1 MTLTELIKELSNQ
14 RDQLLESNQR
24 DQLLD
29 LKQAD
34 EGGISYRL
42 QQPELEQ
49 LKNNINFDYALKERL
64 NLHRHAAI
72 ALLQTAKVDDLKAL
86 KDKILHAQIFKPSL
100 LTRIWTG
107 FKSLIQSVLRR
118 DNDVRLDD
126 TESISDITKK
136 ALKAKG
142 LNIDVK
148 KALKAAES
156 ILMRRKKRAGF
167 LYEESRGS
175 FSIQVSRVDP
185 IQESALAKGEMATG
199 RGPRNRRVCTVKSE
213 VGEIQYQNMA
223 YLVKGTNLKVLEDS
237 TKTPMFDFLQGLII
251 GLDQKA
257 FYSSVLDGDDVPWV
271 KVLNWFKP
279 ENELKLQKQAF
290 PQELGWLVR
299 MNTTQKWSIQG
310 AFRNFPLLR
319 LFKANFKFNSA
330 LKSRLEQVI
339 KGLEESSVKPGAADN
354 VKMTR
359 LLHELKFLKSALEQ
373 VENGQVDEAQRWK
386 PVLEQMIAARTGAL
400 CIMGCK
406 SGKDRAFAVTSLTM
420 AMERRMSELQQD
432 GFANFNFSRDQILAG
447 YLLENYKSD
456 YGAIVGADNCDGAYG
471 TKHPE
476 WFFPSTLYRCLTR
489 EQQQELDSHC
499 KQSHQRASINEIASM
514 PRELI
519 SEVVST
525 VNQASVQAK
534 SPELSSSSTN
544 DQASGAHLNPKQ
556 ANAHVP
562 AAKPI
567 VTGLGKK

>member
-1 MTLTELIKELSNQ
+1 MTLNELINQLSKT
-14 RDQLLESNQR
+14 RDNLLKDLSQKR
-24 DQLLD
+24 DDSLSSE
-29 LKQAD
+29 QAD
-34 EGGISYRL
+34 EVGISYRL
-42 QQPELEQ
+42 QQPGLDHVR
-49 LKNNINFDYALKERL
+49 KNSTFNYALTERL

-72 ALLQTAKVDDLKAL
+72 ALLQTAEVDNLGQLKAR
-86 KDKILHAQIFKPSL
+86 ILRAQIFKPSL

-156 ILMRRKKRAGF
+156 ILMRRKMRAGC
-167 LYEESRGS
+167 LYEKSGDS

-185 IQESALAKGEMATG
+185 IQESALAKGEMAKD

-223 YLVKGTNLKVLEDS
+223 YLVEGTDLNVLKGN
-237 TKTPMFDFLQGLII
+237 TKTPMFEFLQGLIG
-251 GLDQKA
+251 GLDEKA

-290 PQELGWLVR
+290 PNDTQLNWLVR

-319 LFKANFKFNSA
+319 LFKANFKFNDA
-330 LKSRLEQVI
+330 LKTRLEQVI
-339 KGLEESSVKPGAADN
+339 KGLEESSVTPEANKAK
-354 VKMTR
+354 VTS
-359 LLHELKFLKSALEQ
+359 LLQELKFLESALNQ

-420 AMERRMSELQQD
+420 AMERRMNELQQD
-432 GFANFNFSRDQILAG
+432 GFANFNFSRDKTLAG

-489 EQQQELDSHC
+489 EQKQELDSHC

-514 PRELI
+514 PREPI

-525 VNQASVQAK
+525 ENRASVPA
-534 SPELSSSSTN
+534 SLFSTSSAN
-544 DQASGAHLNPKQ
+544 DQASVAHLNKSKLIPNVSAKSAPK
-556 ANAHVP
+556 
-562 AAKPI
+562 
-567 VTGLGKK
+567 

>member
-1 MTLTELIKELSNQ
+1 MTLTELIKELSTK
-14 RDQLLESNQR
+14 RDELLSSPLE
-24 DQLLD
+24 L
-29 LKQAD
+29 AD
-34 EGGISYRL
+34 KGGISYRL
-42 QQPELEQ
+42 QQPELEHVRR
-49 LKNNINFDYALKERL
+49 NSTFDYALRERL

-72 ALLQTAKVDDLKAL
+72 ALLQTAEVNNLEQLKAR
-86 KDKILHAQIFKPSL
+86 ILRAQIFKPSL

-156 ILMRRKKRAGF
+156 ILMRRKMRAGC
-167 LYEESRGS
+167 LYEKSGGS
-175 FSIQVSRVDP
+175 FSIQVSRVDR
-185 IQESALAKGEMATG
+185 IQESALAKGEMAKD
-199 RGPRNRRVCTVKSE
+199 RGPRNRRVCKVNSQ

-223 YLVKGTNLKVLEDS
+223 YLVEGTDLQVLKES
-237 TKTPMFDFLQGLII
+237 TATPMFEFLKELIE

-290 PQELGWLVR
+290 PNDPQLNWLVR

-310 AFRNFPLLR
+310 AFKNFPLLR
-319 LFKANFKFNSA
+319 LFKANFKFNDA

-339 KGLEESSVKPGAADN
+339 QGLEVLPSATPEKEKVK
-354 VKMTR
+354 R
-359 LLHELKFLKSALEQ
+359 LLDELKFLKWALEQ
-373 VENGQVDEAQRWK
+373 VENGRVDEAQRWK

-420 AMERRMSELQQD
+420 AMERRMIELE
-432 GFANFNFSRDQILAG
+432 GFANFNFSRDQTLAG

-476 WFFPSTLYRCLTR
+476 RFFPSTLYRCLTPD
-489 EQQQELDSHC
+489 QKQELDIHC

-514 PRELI
+514 PRAAIAEAKL
-519 SEVVST
+519 T
-525 VNQASVQAK
+525 VNQASVQADSL
-534 SPELSSSSTN
+534 SPSGPN
-544 DQASGAHLNPKQ
+544 DQTSLAHLNQNQ
-556 ANAHVP
+556 ANGADL
-562 AAKPI
+562 I
-567 VTGLGKK
+567 VTSPITPHKVNDP

>member
-1 MTLTELIKELSNQ
+1 MTLNELIEKLSNQ
-14 RDQLLESNQR
+14 RDQLLELNQ
-24 DQLLD
+24 
-29 LKQAD
+29 AG

-72 ALLQTAKVDDLKAL
+72 ALLQTAEVNGLEAL
-86 KDKILHAQIFKPSL
+86 KVKILHAQIFKPSL

-156 ILMRRKKRAGF
+156 ILMRRKKRAGS
-167 LYEESRGS
+167 LYESS
-175 FSIQVSRVDP
+175 HFPFSIQVSRVDD
-185 IQESALAKGEMATG
+185 IQESALAKGEMAKA

-213 VGEIQYQNMA
+213 IGEIQYQNMA
-223 YLVKGTNLKVLEDS
+223 YLVKGTNLQVLKDS
-237 TKTPMFDFLQGLII
+237 TRTPMFEFLQGLIK

-290 PQELGWLVR
+290 PKELHWLVR

-319 LFKANFKFNSA
+319 LFKANFKFNDA
-330 LKSRLEQVI
+330 LKSRLNQVI
-339 KGLEESSVKPGAADN
+339 QGLEVLPFATPEKEKVK
-354 VKMTR
+354 R
-359 LLHELKFLKSALEQ
+359 LLDELKFLESALKK
-373 VENGQVDEAQRWK
+373 VEKGEVDEAQRWK

-420 AMERRMSELQQD
+420 AMERRMIELE
-432 GFANFNFSRDQILAG
+432 GFANFNFSRDQTLAG

-476 WFFPSTLYRCLTR
+476 LFFPSTLYRCLTR
-489 EQQQELDSHC
+489 EQQQVLDSHC

-514 PRELI
+514 PRAAIAEAKL
-519 SEVVST
+519 T
-525 VNQASVQAK
+525 VNQASVQADSL
-534 SPELSSSSTN
+534 SPSGPN
-544 DQASGAHLNPKQ
+544 DQTSLAHLNPKQ

-562 AAKPI
+562 AAKP
-567 VTGLGKK
+567 TPK

>member
-1 MTLTELIKELSNQ
+1 MTLTELIKELSTK
-14 RDQLLESNQR
+14 RDELLES
-24 DQLLD
+24 
-29 LKQAD
+29 KQAD

-42 QQPELEQ
+42 QQPELKQ

-72 ALLQTAKVDDLKAL
+72 ALLQTAEVNGLEAL
-86 KDKILHAQIFKPSL
+86 KVKILHAQIFKPSL

-107 FKSLIQSVLRR
+107 FTSLMQSVWHTLRR
-118 DNDVRLDD
+118 DGYVRLDD

-156 ILMRRKKRAGF
+156 ILMRRKMRAGF
-167 LYEESRGS
+167 LYEKLDGS
-175 FSIQVSRVDP
+175 FSIQVSRVDD

-199 RGPRNRRVCTVKSE
+199 RGPRNRRVCKVKSQ

-223 YLVKGTNLKVLEDS
+223 YLVKGTNLEVLEEN
-237 TKTPMFDFLQGLII
+237 KTPMFVFLQGLII

-290 PQELGWLVR
+290 PNDPQLNWLVR

-319 LFKANFKFNSA
+319 LFKANFKFNDA

-339 KGLEESSVKPGAADN
+339 QGLEVLPSATPEKEKVK
-354 VKMTR
+354 R
-359 LLHELKFLKSALEQ
+359 LLDELKFLKWALEQ
-373 VENGQVDEAQRWK
+373 VENGRVDEAQRWK

-420 AMERRMSELQQD
+420 AMERRMIELDVD
-432 GFANFNFSRDQILAG
+432 GFADFNFSRDQTLAG

-476 WFFPSTLYRCLTR
+476 RFFPSTLYRCLTR
-489 EQQQELDSHC
+489 EQQQVLDSHC

-525 VNQASVQAK
+525 VNQASVQADSL
-534 SPELSSSSTN
+534 SPGAN
-544 DQASGAHLNPKQ
+544 DQASAAHLNPKQ

-562 AAKPI
+562 AAKP
-567 VTGLGKK
+567 TPK